1 MMRSVVL
8 TTNFTN
14 STNVGYVSHSL
25 DLLYSWFVNFMM
37 RSVVLTTNF
46 TNPTN
51 VGCVRHSA
59 NYFSLVSG
67 SMTLA
72 QLDELR

>member
-1 MMRSVVL
+1 MMRFVIL

-14 STNVGYVSHSL
+14 PTNVGYVSHSL

-51 VGCVRHSA
+51 VGCVSHSSDSLYSWFKKLHDA
-59 NYFSLVSG
+59 LCYFNH
-67 SMTLA
+67 
-72 QLDELR
+72 